1 MERAGHVIGILVAI
15 VVAIVAMPA
24 AAQVLDAVYRG
35 TLICDK
41 LPFTELRMREAIDVT
56 ITHGNVRYTHVVR
69 LRDTPESKLEQ
80 GTGSLTGTRLN
91 LDGAW
96 DSDGRKYKASYSG
109 VFVRRSAR
117 LKGTQSWTADGKS
130 FTRECT
136 GAVKRPFKAF
146 LPRSRKPAD

>member
-1 MERAGHVIGILVAI
+1 MERAGHLAGILIAI

-35 TLICDK
+35 TMICDK
-41 LPFTELRMREAIDVT
+41 LPFTEVRMREAIDVT
-56 ITHGNVRYTHVVR
+56 IAGGNVKYTHVVR
-69 LRDTPESKLEQ
+69 LRETAEGKAEQ
-80 GTGSLTGTRLN
+80 GTGSLSGTRIN

-96 DSDGRKYKASYSG
+96 ESEGRKYKASYSG

-130 FTRECT
+130 FTRECS
-136 GAVKRPFKAF
+136 GVIKRPFKAF
-146 LPRSRKPAD
+146 LPRGRKPAE

>member
-1 MERAGHVIGILVAI
+1 MERAGPAAGILVAI

-35 TLICDK
+35 TMICDK
-41 LPFTELRMREAIDVT
+41 LPFTEVKMREAIDVT
-56 ITHGNVRYTHVVR
+56 IANGNVSYTHVVR
-69 LRDTPESKLEQ
+69 LRDTAEGKPER
-80 GTGSLTGTRLN
+80 GTGSLSGTRIN

-96 DSDGRKYKASYSG
+96 ESDGRKYKASYSG

-117 LKGTQSWTADGKS
+117 LKGSQSWTADGKT
-130 FTRECT
+130 FTRECS